1 RLARAGAR
9 PAGHAGAPAGR
20 LGDAPGPGP
29 PAAPAEQTRP
39 SRRRVDEQPAVIVF
53 AGHDP
58 DRLARLR
65 HSVAASR
72 AAALDY
78 FRRED
83 WEQYA
88 GWQRD
93 DVVRRLFSGTG
104 PERRPGEGGAALLWD
119 HVTRVAEPAR
129 RAPSCG
135 RRG

>member
-1 RLARAGAR
+1 GVVAG
-9 PAGHAGAPAGR
+9 
-20 LGDAPGPGP
+20 GP
-29 PAAPAEQTRP
+29 PGRGAVGWREAPVPWPADASDEQILA
-39 SRRRVDEQPAVIVF
+39 SRRPVDEQPAVIVF

-78 FRRED
+78 FRREN